1 MIQSKH
7 WLSGLAVVALA
18 VGACSPAAST
28 AAPTTPAA
36 TTPAATTPAATDAPA
51 TAAALVKVNVQLQWV
66 SQAQFAGEIAAKA
79 EGFYEAAGLDVTL
92 LEGGPN
98 VANITVGCATNGPEF
113 TLGWVPKALVAVE
126 SGNCDLVSIAQVFQ
140 RSGTRSVSWKSSNIT
155 SVDQFKGKKIGVW
168 DFGNEYEVTSGALK
182 HGLTVGTDYTRV
194 IQDFN
199 MSALLNKE
207 IDVAEAMTYNEYAQ
221 VLEAKNPDTGA
232 LYQADDLN
240 VIDWNAEG
248 TAMLQDAVFAR
259 AGWLSQPGNEDIAIK
274 FLKATFEGWIFCRD
288 NPDKCV
294 EHVLAVGTTLGK
306 GHQAWQMNEVNP
318 LIWPSP
324 AGIGITDKTLWDQT
338 IAVALEGK
346 FLTKTP
352 ADGAYRNDLAEKA
365 LALITG
371 DTKGAAFVKGTAV
384 VTEGGNSPPSSIA
397 DTRRG
402 RPIGPASSIPPG
414 RPRPPRLRP

>member
-1 MIQSKH
+1 MIRSKR
-7 WLSGLAVVALA
+7 WPSLLAVVAMA
-18 VGACSPAAST
+18 AAACSTPGVST
-28 AAPTTPAA
+28 APSTAAA
-36 TTPAATTPAATDAPA
+36 TTPPAGTTTPATDAPA
-51 TAAALVKVNVQLQWV
+51 TTAAMTKVSVQLQWV

-98 VANITVGCATNGPEF
+98 VANITVGCATTGPEF

-140 RSGTRSVSWKSSNIT
+140 RSGTRSVSWKDSNIT

-199 MSALLNKE
+199 MAALLNRE

-221 VLEAKNPDTGA
+221 VLEAKNPDTGE
-232 LYQADDLN
+232 LYKPEDLN

-259 AGWLSQPGNEDIAIK
+259 AAWLSQPGSEEIATK

-288 NPDKCV
+288 NADKCV

-324 AGIGITDKTLWDQT
+324 NGIGITDKALWDQT

-346 FLTKTP
+346 FLTKAP
-352 ADGAYRNDLAEKA
+352 AEGAYRNDLAEAA
-365 LALITG
+365 LAQITG
-371 DTKGAAFVKGTAV
+371 DTKGASFVKGTAT
-384 VTEGGNSPPSSIA
+384 VTENGE
-397 DTRRG
+397 
-402 RPIGPASSIPPG
+402 
-414 RPRPPRLRP
+414 

>member
-1 MIQSKH
+1 MIHSKP

-18 VGACSPAAST
+18 VGACSPAAT
-28 AAPTTPAA
+28 PAPTVPAA
-36 TTPAATTPAATDAPA
+36 TTPPAGTTVPA
-51 TAAALVKVNVQLQWV
+51 TAAPTAAAMTKVNVQLQWV

-98 VANITVGCATNGPEF
+98 VANITVGCASNGPEF

-126 SGNCDLVSIAQVFQ
+126 SGNCDLVSIAQIYQ
-140 RSGTRSVSWKSSNIT
+140 RSGTRSVSWKDSNIT
-155 SVDQFKGKKIGVW
+155 TVDQFKGKKIGVW
-168 DFGNEYEVTSGALK
+168 DFGNEYEVTAGASK

-199 MSALLNKE
+199 MSGLLNRD

-221 VLEAKNPDTGA
+221 VLEAKNPATGA
-232 LYQADDLN
+232 LYQASDLN

-259 AGWLSQPGNEDIAIK
+259 AGWLSQAGSEDTAVK

-294 EHVLAVGTTLGK
+294 DAVLAVGTTLGK

-352 ADGAYRNDLAEKA
+352 ADGAYRNDLAQKA
-365 LALITG
+365 LDAITS
-371 DTKGAAFVKGTAV
+371 DSKGATFVKGTAT
-384 VTEGGNSPPSSIA
+384 VTEDGN
-397 DTRRG
+397 
-402 RPIGPASSIPPG
+402 
-414 RPRPPRLRP
+414 

>member
-1 MIQSKH
+1 MIKSRH
-7 WLSGLAVVALA
+7 WLSTVAVVALA
-18 VGACSPAAST
+18 AGACSPAAT
-28 AAPTTPAA
+28 TAPTTVPAA
-36 TTPAATTPAATDAPA
+36 TGPAATSGTAPTTA
-51 TAAALVKVNVQLQWV
+51 PTAAAMTKVSVQLQWV

-98 VANITVGCATNGPEF
+98 VANITVGCAANGPEF

-126 SGNCDLVSIAQVFQ
+126 SGNCDLVSIAQIYQ
-140 RSGTRSVSWKSSNIT
+140 RSGTRSVSWKDSNIT
-155 SVDQFKGKKIGVW
+155 SVDQFRGKKIGVW
-168 DFGNEYEVTSGALK
+168 DFGNEYEVTAGASK

-199 MSALLNKE
+199 MSGLLNRD

-221 VLEAKNPDTGA
+221 VLEAKNPATGA
-232 LYQADDLN
+232 LYQASDLN

-259 AGWLSQPGNEDIAIK
+259 AAWLSQPGSEDIAIK

-294 EHVLAVGTTLGK
+294 DEVLAVGTTLGK

-324 AGIGITDKTLWDQT
+324 AGIGITDKALWDQT
-338 IAVALEGK
+338 IKVALEGK

-352 ADGAYRNDLAEKA
+352 ADGAYRNDLAQKA
-365 LALITG
+365 LDMITG
-371 DTKGAAFVKGTAV
+371 DTKGASFVKGTATP
-384 VTEGGNSPPSSIA
+384 TEGGN
-397 DTRRG
+397 
-402 RPIGPASSIPPG
+402 
-414 RPRPPRLRP
+414 

>member
-1 MIQSKH
+1 MIRSKH

-28 AAPTTPAA
+28 APTTPPATTPPAGTTNPATVAPTT
-36 TTPAATTPAATDAPA
+36 
-51 TAAALVKVNVQLQWV
+51 AALTKVSVQLQWV

-98 VANITVGCATNGPEF
+98 VANITVGCAANGPEF

-126 SGNCDLVSIAQVFQ
+126 SGNCDLVSIAQIFQ

-155 SVDQFKGKKIGVW
+155 SVDQFKGKKVGVW
-168 DFGNEYEVTSGALK
+168 DFGNEYEVTAGASK

-199 MSALLNKE
+199 MSGLLNKD

-232 LYQADDLN
+232 LYQASDLN
-240 VIDWNAEG
+240 VIDWNVEG

-259 AGWLSQPGNEDIAIK
+259 AGWLSQAGNEDIAIK

-294 EHVLAVGTTLGK
+294 DEVLAVGTTLGK

-324 AGIGITDKTLWDQT
+324 AGIGITDKALWDQT
-338 IAVALEGK
+338 IAVALGGK

-352 ADGAYRNDLAEKA
+352 ADGAYRNDLAQKA
-365 LALITG
+365 LDQITG
-371 DTKGAAFVKGTAV
+371 DTKGTSFVKGTV
-384 VTEGGNSPPSSIA
+384 TVTEGGN
-397 DTRRG
+397 
-402 RPIGPASSIPPG
+402 
-414 RPRPPRLRP
+414 

>member
-1 MIQSKH
+1 MIRSKR
-7 WLSGLAVVALA
+7 WPSLLAAVAMA
-18 VGACSPAAST
+18 AAACSTPGAST
-28 AAPTTPAA
+28 PAGGTTPPAS
-36 TTPAATTPAATDAPA
+36 TTPSAGTTDAPS
-51 TAAALVKVNVQLQWV
+51 AAALTKVSVQLQWV

-98 VANITVGCATNGPEF
+98 VANITVGCASTGPEF

-126 SGNCDLVSIAQVFQ
+126 SGNCDLVSIAQIYQ
-140 RSGTRSVSWKSSNIT
+140 RSGTRSVSWKDSNIT

-182 HGLTVGTDYTRV
+182 HGLVVGTDYERV

-199 MSALLNKE
+199 MAALLNRD

-221 VLEAKNPDTGA
+221 VLEATNPDTGE
-232 LYQADDLN
+232 LYKPEDLN
-240 VIDWNAEG
+240 VIDWNVEG

-259 AGWLSQPGNEDIAIK
+259 ASWLSQPGSEEIATR

-306 GHQAWQMNEVNP
+306 GHQAWMMNEVNP

-324 AGIGITDKTLWDQT
+324 NGIGITDKALWDQT

-352 ADGAYRNDLAEKA
+352 AEGAYRNDLAEAA
-365 LALITG
+365 LAQITG
-371 DTKGAAFVKGTAV
+371 DTKGTSFVKGTAT
-384 VTEGGNSPPSSIA
+384 VTEGGN
-397 DTRRG
+397 
-402 RPIGPASSIPPG
+402 
-414 RPRPPRLRP
+414 